1 MNLKSKKVKKY
12 WGEDYEKINYSQID
26 QSIIKE
32 FKGTHPDIIKNWLP
46 KDSGVY
52 QADSTYKITNK
63 QKKHRVMVKLEKF
76 FGLDLSK
83 KHYKL
88 IR

>member
-12 WGEDYEKINYSQID
+12 WGENYERIDYSQMD

-32 FKGTHPDIIKNWLP
+32 FKGTHPKVMREWLKNDKSLYQV
-46 KDSGVY
+46 DS
-52 QADSTYKITNK
+52 SYKPTKK
-63 QKKHRVMVKLEKF
+63 QKKHRMMIKLEKF
-76 FGLDLSK
+76 FHLELSK

-88 IR
+88 V